1 LQFSNS
7 LRSVRHAT
15 FQRDRRTAPPAR
27 LTDQERASGM
37 HGYIEAPDAER
48 ATRKANEEFDI
59 EDPHTQRRRIAAQ
72 LRH

>member
-1 LQFSNS
+1 MS
-7 LRSVRHAT
+7 LIKSAPAAT
-15 FQRDRRTAPPAR
+15 
-27 LTDQERASGM
+27 
-37 HGYIEAPDAER
+37 HGNAER